1 MADKMTAE
9 KIVKTMRYC
18 CDDIKH
24 NEECNLEKCYQVG
37 LLETRDGDSRFCR
50 QWLIHDA
57 ADLIENQAKEIES
70 LKAENE
76 LLQKAYDSLEP
87 TFIQMGH
94 ENENYKCHIENLT
107 SENSTLQSKIK
118 ELEEIPYAKVIKQL
132 KHDIWVLEQKLQ
144 RNENK
149 ALTLE
154 EIKSM
159 EGKPVWIEHFD
170 SSCSCKRPGEWLI
183 LKVCNPTALYPYA
196 DFKGESLCILYY
208 YRGWLAYRNELES
221 EDKQ

>member
-118 ELEEIPYAKVIKQL
+118 EF
-132 KHDIWVLEQKLQ
+132 
-144 RNENK
+144 
-149 ALTLE
+149 
-154 EIKSM
+154 
-159 EGKPVWIEHFD
+159 EGKNVAKKVVYDCMQWGNEPDADCPTCGHNLENG
-170 SSCSCKRPGEWLI
+170 SSFCRCCGQGLEWS
-183 LKVCNPTALYPYA
+183 K
-196 DFKGESLCILYY
+196 
-208 YRGWLAYRNELES
+208 
-221 EDKQ
+221 